1 MKFIGSALGLLIF
14 TENFKLGNIF
24 FLVYIYMDL
33 QFQVHFNIYLYMYIP
48 IFLLLEFL
56 CGFFFVKP
64 CFMTTS
70 ISMIGCHAACINADD
85 TVK

>member
-1 MKFIGSALGLLIF
+1 
-14 TENFKLGNIF
+14 
-24 FLVYIYMDL
+24 MDL

-64 CFMTTS
+64 CFMT
-70 ISMIGCHAACINADD
+70 IYEYINDR
-85 TVK
+85 VSRGMY